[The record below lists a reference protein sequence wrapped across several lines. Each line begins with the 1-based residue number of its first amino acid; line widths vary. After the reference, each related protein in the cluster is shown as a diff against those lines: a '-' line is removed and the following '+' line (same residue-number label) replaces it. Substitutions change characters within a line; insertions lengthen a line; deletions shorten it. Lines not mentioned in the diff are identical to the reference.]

1 MLQALF
7 AAASNPTIQTAA
19 RGLFGFAQNQKGNR
33 MMEAATNPMTYDQA
47 ATPFQKSQGLV
58 DNLSNFSNFSGQA
71 MDLSNMQGNQ
81 AAASAAMAG
90 MGGSAA
96 NMLRNRMRA
105 SGVNQAYSNF
115 LQAAPQIANMQLGI
129 DKNIAQKMYGDDQF
143 QRDYR
148 LLRGDQDRL
157 MGSQNMS
164 AAATKFFGPD
174 GPDAAARKKALG
186 LVGDVFGHEKG
197 LGGLMT
203 AGVGGLLQGARD
215 IRNFFSG

>member
-1 MLQALF
+1 MLGALF
-7 AAASNPTIQTAA
+7 TAASNPTVQTAA
-19 RGLFGFAQNQKGNR
+19 RGLFGFLQNQKGNR

-71 MDLSNMQGNQ
+71 MDLSGMQGNQ
-81 AAASAAMAG
+81 AAQSAAMMG

-105 SGVNQAYSNF
+105 SGINQAYSNF

-143 QRDYR
+143 QRDFR
-148 LLRGDQDRL
+148 LLRGDQNRL
-157 MGSQNMS
+157 TGSQNMA
-164 AAATKFFGPD
+164 AAATQLFGPD
-174 GPDAAARKKALG
+174 GPNAQERQEAFGAIGNVLG
-186 LVGDVFGHEKG
+186 RDG
-197 LGGLMT
+197 LGGMMAT
-203 AGVGGLLQGARD
+203 GVGGLLQGARD

>member
-1 MLQALF
+1 MLNALF
-7 AAASNPTIQTAA
+7 AAASNPTIQQAA
-19 RGLFGFAQNQKGNR
+19 KGLFGFAQNQKGNR

-81 AAASAAMAG
+81 AAQSAAMMG

-105 SGVNQAYSNF
+105 SGINQAYSNF
-115 LQAAPQIANMQLGI
+115 LEAQPQIANMQLGI
-129 DKNIAQKMYGDDQF
+129 DRNIAQKMYGDDQF
-143 QRDYR
+143 QRNYR
-148 LLRGDQDRL
+148 LQRGGEDRL
-157 MGSQNMS
+157 TGMANM
-164 AAATKFFGPD
+164 AAAGSALFGPD
-174 GPDAAARKKALG
+174 RPNAQQRQEAFGAIGNVLG
-186 LVGDVFGHEKG
+186 KDG
-197 LGGLMT
+197 LGGMMT
-203 AGVGGLLQGARD
+203 TGVGGLMQGARD

>member
-1 MLQALF
+1 MLGALF
-7 AAASNPTIQTAA
+7 TAMSNPTVQQGFK
-19 RGLFGFAQNQKGNR
+19 GLLGIRQNLKGNR
-33 MMEAATNPMTYDQA
+33 MMETATNPPSYDQV

-81 AAASAAMAG
+81 AAQSAAMMG

-115 LQAAPQIANMQLGI
+115 LQAQPQIANMQLGI
-129 DKNIAQKMYGDDQF
+129 DRNIAQKMYGDDQF
-143 QRDYR
+143 QRNARY
-148 LLRGDQDRL
+148 LQGQEDRATG
-157 MGSQNMS
+157 MANMQ
-164 AAATKFFGPD
+164 AAGTALFGPD
-174 GPDAAARKKALG
+174 GPNAQQRQEAFGAIGNVLG
-186 LVGDVFGHEKG
+186 KDG
-197 LGGLMT
+197 LGGMMT
-203 AGVGGLLQGARD
+203 TGVGGLMQGARD